1 MNFVKFWDERVLIHV
16 FPKHPSLT
24 PEGNMSGGLMFSG
37 GEKEHMEK
45 NWVNLSETIPRTQVS
60 LLKLI
65 QSRFQ
70 VRGVLRTQ

>member
-1 MNFVKFWDERVLIHV
+1 
-16 FPKHPSLT
+16 
-24 PEGNMSGGLMFSG
+24 MSGGLMFSG
-37 GEKEHMEK
+37 GEKEYMEK

>member
-1 MNFVKFWDERVLIHV
+1 MFSQRTL
-16 FPKHPSLT
+16 SLT
-24 PEGNMSGGLMFSG
+24 PEGNISGGLMFLG
-37 GEKEHMEK
+37 GGKEYMEK

-70 VRGVLRTQ
+70 VRGGLRTQ